1 MGLLL
6 SFSPSRYVHSDP
18 EGMPTGTR
26 LPPELWAPQPRT
38 CPKPPNPAAFA
49 QLLCSE
55 HQPDGAQDKN
65 PHSELITCLSSMLQG
80 EHARPVDQ
88 ETPLD
93 PVRCL
98 AALSPK
104 SRQKEAVGEL
114 RELQLPVPRTFLLK
128 AHQHG

>member
-1 MGLLL
+1 
-6 SFSPSRYVHSDP
+6 
-18 EGMPTGTR
+18 MPTGTR

-49 QLLCSE
+49 QLLGSE

-65 PHSELITCLSSMLQG
+65 PHSELIACLSSMLQG
-80 EHARPVDQ
+80 EHARSVDQ